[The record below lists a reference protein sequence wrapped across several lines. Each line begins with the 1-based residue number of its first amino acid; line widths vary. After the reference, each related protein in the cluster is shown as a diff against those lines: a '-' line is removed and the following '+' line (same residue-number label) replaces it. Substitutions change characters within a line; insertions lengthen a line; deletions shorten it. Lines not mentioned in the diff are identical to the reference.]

1 MPSGGKGEISAAVFR
16 NIKRTVR
23 CSVPPC
29 AIGGGNKR
37 GKNVLKI

>member
-29 AIGGGNKR
+29 VIGGVTNR
-37 GKNVLKI
+37 VRMS

>member
-1 MPSGGKGEISAAVFR
+1 MPSGGKGEISAAVFC

-29 AIGGGNKR
+29 AIGGVTNGVR
-37 GKNVLKI
+37 MS